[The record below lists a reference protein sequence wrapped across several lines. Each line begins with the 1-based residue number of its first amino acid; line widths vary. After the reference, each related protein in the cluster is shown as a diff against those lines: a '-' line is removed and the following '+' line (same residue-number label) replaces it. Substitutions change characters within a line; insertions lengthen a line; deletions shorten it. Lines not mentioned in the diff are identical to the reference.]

1 MAASAHIQRFS
12 VNDEG
17 HTEYFINVIYLGS
30 QWALR
35 KRFNDFVKIDQVLK
49 SCGINIPVDL
59 PVKTWW
65 NKFDKN
71 VLTQRQKELQLY
83 INSVLRTIE
92 LDNSLVKEF
101 LEVDENMLN
110 IARSKHLVDNRQN
123 YFNYRGFLIIKL

>member
-12 VNDEG
+12 TNDEG

-35 KRFNDFVKIDQVLK
+35 KRFRDFVKIDKVLK
-49 SCGINIPVDL
+49 SNGIDIPVTL

-65 NKFDKN
+65 NKFNKEI
-71 VLTQRQKELQLY
+71 LTQRQKSLQSY
-83 INSVLRTIE
+83 VNSMLRTVE
-92 LDNSLVKEF
+92 LDNSLIKEF

-110 IARSKHLVDNRQN
+110 IARSKHERDNR
-123 YFNYRGFLIIKL
+123 LL